1 MESLRERYLQR
12 LSFVQT
18 DFIRSLASE
27 IDWSSRLI
35 GIKGARGVGKT
46 TLILQ
51 YVKTH
56 YGDSE
61 EALYVNLDNIWFS
74 SHRLYDLA
82 DQFVKRGGRHLF
94 LDEVHKYPSWSQEIK
109 NLYDDFPQ
117 LQIVFTGSSL
127 LEILNARADLSRRAI
142 VYEMQGLSFR
152 EYMGMYHKTE
162 LEKVTLE
169 AVLND
174 HTAISREVLARTKPL
189 KYFADYLRNG
199 YYPFYLETPKQY
211 YARLEE
217 VVNMILEIELPLL
230 RRMDIAYVQKI
241 RQLLQIV
248 ASSAPFIPN
257 VNKLSER
264 IGISRQTLIADLYYL
279 AEARLLSSIYKEN
292 DGISLLQKPNKIYLD
307 NTNMAYVLA
316 PDNTDMGNMR
326 ETFVINQLKYKHTV
340 NYIDRGDVLVD
351 RKYTLE
357 IGGKRKTNQQI
368 QGVENSYIVADD
380 IEFGF
385 GNKIPLWM
393 FGLLY

>member
-1 MESLRERYLQR
+1 MESLRERYWQR

-27 IDWSSRLI
+27 INWNSRLI

-46 TLILQ
+46 TMILQ
-51 YVKTH
+51 YIKTH

-82 DQFVKRGGRHLF
+82 DRFVKQGGQHLF

-127 LEILNARADLSRRAI
+127 LEILNARADLSRRAL

-152 EYMGMYHKTE
+152 EYMGMYHKTD
-162 LEKVTLE
+162 LKKITLE
-169 AVLND
+169 EILTN
-174 HTAISREVLARTKPL
+174 HTAISREVLTRTKPL
-189 KYFADYLRNG
+189 KYFTDYLRYG
-199 YYPFYLETPKQY
+199 YYPFYLETPEQY
-211 YARLEE
+211 YPRLEE

-230 RRMDIAYVQKI
+230 RKMDIAYIQKI
-241 RQLLQIV
+241 RQLLQVV

-257 VNKLSER
+257 INKLSER
-264 IGISRQTLIADLYYL
+264 IGISRQTLISYLYYL
-279 AEARLLSSIYKEN
+279 AEARLLSTIYKEN
-292 DGISLLQKPNKIYLD
+292 SGISLLQKPDKIYLD
-307 NTNMAYVLA
+307 NTNIAYVLA
-316 PDNTDMGNMR
+316 SDNTDIGNLR
-326 ETFVINQLKYKHTV
+326 ETFIINQLKYKHKV
-340 NYIDRGDVLVD
+340 NYIDQGDILVD
-351 RKYTLE
+351 KKYTLE
-357 IGGKRKTNQQI
+357 IDGKKKTNKQI
-368 QGVENSYIVADD
+368 QGIENSYIVADD
-380 IEFGF
+380 IEFGY
-385 GNKIPLWM
+385 GNKLPLWM